1 MGRWPWHFEQI
12 GEFMKRHRWVGPQV
26 IAAGTVVA
34 LLTMVGS
41 LPVSAA
47 SAGRHP
53 GPAGL
58 LPAVRGVHNTANK
71 PADKGG
77 DSGESDEVMDSAQQF
92 AAVRTAPALS
102 VSAAAFTAAAAQ
114 ARKLPQIGGR
124 WREVTDQPY
133 NADALNYRDPIWSN
147 SSGGAGLVSGRM
159 TALAVDGQT
168 VFAGG
173 AAGGVWRSFDGG
185 RHWTPVFDQQ
195 GDLSIGALAINPADH
210 SIWVGTGE
218 ANTNADSY
226 SGDGIFRSDNEGRTW
241 HLVGDALPND
251 LVYQLTFD
259 GAGHVY
265 AATSHGLLRHSAT
278 GLHQPWE
285 TVLKP
290 DPNPDNSPYRTSFIT
305 DVKVQPGTGG
315 QVVIAPLGWRGGTL
329 PGDTAFNGFYESTD
343 GGHHFS
349 EVTPTGNLAGATDLG
364 RTTFAYSAD
373 GHVLYAL
380 VESSATVALKGVFES
395 ASGNLAGPWTLIA
408 DSKKLAASN
417 SAFAL
422 SGGRVGTQSWYNQA
436 LIVDPK
442 NDSHLFVDLEEVF
455 ETNDAGA
462 TWTTT
467 GPYWNFPYPC
477 WSVVPSQNT
486 CPNTVHADQHAL
498 AISGGTL
505 YTADDGG
512 VYAHPLADVGVVK
525 WHDLNATLHTL
536 EYYYA
541 GIGAAPSGRGDY
553 IWGGLQDNGVSL
565 LRPNAEH
572 MVSPFGGDGGDV
584 IINPANGNQA
594 VNEYVDL
601 SMASTT
607 NGGRSD
613 GSVEVYNTISPS
625 CANPIYTSNP
635 CDPNAR
641 FIAPFSADIH
651 DINHWVAGGEFVW
664 DNQGKGWGTNCSAT
678 TCDWVPV
685 HDTGAGNSINAIADS
700 GNVTYA
706 GWCGNGCNPA
716 GSAPFTSGID
726 TNFGGTWHT
735 VSSPVLPNRIP
746 TSFIIDPANAAH
758 VIVTYGAFSR
768 KWIPGGG
775 VGHVFQSFDGGTTWT
790 DVSGNL
796 PDIPA
801 ASSVVWHHKLVVG
814 TDLGV
819 FATSASSPGDWDRLG
834 SNLPPAP
841 AVDLKVSPDEGYL
854 LVATHGRGLWRL
866 G

>member
-1 MGRWPWHFEQI
+1 MN
-12 GEFMKRHRWVGPQV
+12 RHRWAGPQV

-34 LLTMVGS
+34 VLTMLGS
-41 LPVSAA
+41 APVSAA
-47 SAGRHP
+47 SASRHP

-58 LPAVRGVHNTANK
+58 LGAVRGLHNHDRANG

-77 DSGESDEVMDSAQQF
+77 DDGESEEVMDSAEQF
-92 AAVRTAPALS
+92 AAIRTAPALT
-102 VSAAAFTAAAAQ
+102 VSANAFTAADAQ
-114 ARKLPQIGGR
+114 ARKLSRIGGH

-133 NADALNYRDPIWSN
+133 NSDAINYRDPTWSN

-159 TALAVDGQT
+159 TALAVEGQT
-168 VFAGG
+168 VYAGG

-195 GDLSIGALAINPADH
+195 PDLSVGALAINPADH

-218 ANTNADSY
+218 ANTNQDAY
-226 SGDGIFRSDNEGRTW
+226 SGDGIFRSDNQGRTW
-241 HLVGDALPND
+241 HLVGGALPND

-259 GAGHVY
+259 GQGHVY
-265 AATSHGLLRHSAT
+265 AATSQGLLRRSASNFSQKWT
-278 GLHQPWE
+278 

-305 DVKVQPGTGG
+305 DVKVQPGTNGRI
-315 QVVIAPLGWRGGTL
+315 VIAPLGWRGGTL
-329 PGDTAFNGFYESTD
+329 PTDTTFNGFYESTD
-343 GGHHFS
+343 HGHHFS
-349 EVTPTGNLAGATDLG
+349 KVTPTGDLAGATDLG
-364 RTTFAYSAD
+364 RTTFAYSSD
-373 GHVLYAL
+373 GKILYAL
-380 VESSATVALKGVFES
+380 VESSATVALKGVYES

-422 SGGRVGTQSWYNQA
+422 SGGTPGTQAWYNQA

-455 ETNDAGA
+455 ETDNAGS

-467 GPYWNFPYPC
+467 GPYWNFPYKC
-477 WSVVPSQNT
+477 WSVIPADDT

-512 VYAHPLADVGVVK
+512 VYSHPLRDVGVVK
-525 WHDLNATLHTL
+525 WRDLNATLHTL
-536 EYYYA
+536 EYYFA
-541 GIGAAPSGRGDY
+541 GLGRAPHGGGDY

-565 LRPNAEH
+565 LRPNAGR

-584 IINPANGNQA
+584 IVDPANGNRA

-607 NGGRSD
+607 NGGRSN
-613 GSVEVYNTISPS
+613 GSTEVYNTMSPS
-625 CANPIYTSNP
+625 CGNPIFNSNP
-635 CDPNAR
+635 CDPNPR
-641 FIAPFSADIH
+641 FIAPYSADIH
-651 DINHWVAGGEFVW
+651 NINHWVAGGEFVW

-678 TCDWVPV
+678 ACDWVQV

-716 GSAPFTSGID
+716 GANPFTSGID

-746 TSFIIDPANAAH
+746 TSFTIDPNNAAH

-768 KWIPGGG
+768 KWIPGAG
-775 VGHVFQSFDGGTTWT
+775 VGHVFESFNGGGTWT
-790 DVSGNL
+790 DISGDL
-796 PDIPA
+796 PDVPTE
-801 ASSVVWHHKLVVG
+801 SSVLWGHALVVG
-814 TDLGV
+814 TDIGV
-819 FATSASSPGDWDRLG
+819 FITSAHHPGRWHRLG
-834 SNLPPAP
+834 ADLPAAP
-841 AVDLKVSPDEGYL
+841 AVDLHVSPDEGYL
-854 LVATHGRGLWRL
+854 LVATHGRGLWRI

>member
-1 MGRWPWHFEQI
+1 M
-12 GEFMKRHRWVGPQV
+12 PQV

-34 LLTMVGS
+34 VLTMLGS
-41 LPVSAA
+41 APVSAA
-47 SAGRHP
+47 SGRHVGHP
-53 GPAGL
+53 GPTGL
-58 LPAVRGVHNTANK
+58 LPAIRGTHSGLNQ
-71 PADKGG
+71 PSDKGADG
-77 DSGESDEVMDSAQQF
+77 GESEQIMDSSEQF
-92 AAVRTAPALS
+92 AAVRVAPGTS
-102 VSAAAFTAAAAQ
+102 VSSNAFTAAQKQ
-114 ARKLPQIGGR
+114 ARKLSRFGGR
-124 WREVTDQPY
+124 WQEVTDQPY
-133 NADALNYRDPIWSN
+133 NSDALNYRDPTWSN
-147 SSGGAGLVSGRM
+147 SSGGAGLVSGRI
-159 TALAVDGQT
+159 TALATDGQT
-168 VFAGG
+168 IYAGG

-185 RHWTPVFDQQ
+185 QHWTPVFDQQ

-226 SGDGIFRSDNEGRTW
+226 TGDGIWRSDNFGHTW
-241 HLVGDALPND
+241 RPVGNPLPND
-251 LVYQLTFD
+251 LVYQVTFD

-265 AATSHGLLRHSAT
+265 AATNQGLLRRSAADLHS
-278 GLHQPWE
+278 QWK

-315 QVVIAPLGWRGGTL
+315 RVVIAPLGWRGGTS
-329 PGDTAFNGFYESTD
+329 PSDTAFNGFYESTD
-343 GGHHFS
+343 GGNHFS
-349 EVTPTGNLAGATDLG
+349 EVTPTGDLAGATDLG

-380 VESSATVALKGVFES
+380 VESSATVSLKGVYES
-395 ASGNLAGPWTLIA
+395 ASGNVAGPWTLIA

-422 SGGRVGTQSWYNQA
+422 SGGKVGVQSWYNQA

-442 NDSHLFVDLEEVF
+442 NDAHVFVDLEEVF
-455 ETNDAGA
+455 ETDNSGS

-477 WSVVPSQNT
+477 WSVVPAKNT
-486 CPNTVHADQHAL
+486 CPHTVHADQHAL
-498 AISGGTL
+498 AISDGML
-505 YTADDGG
+505 YTGDDGG
-512 VYAHPLADVGVVK
+512 VYAHPLKDVGVVK

-541 GIGAAPSGRGDY
+541 GIGTAPHGGGDY

-565 LRPNAEH
+565 LRPNAEN

-584 IINPANGNQA
+584 IVDPANGNRA

-607 NGGRSD
+607 NGGISD

-625 CANPIYTSNP
+625 CGNPIYTSHP
-635 CDPNAR
+635 CDPNTR

-664 DNQGKGWGTNCSAT
+664 DNQDKGWGTNCSAT
-678 TCDWVPV
+678 ACDWVQV
-685 HDTGAGNSINAIADS
+685 HDTGVGNSINTIADS
-700 GNVTYA
+700 GKVTYA
-706 GWCGNGCNPA
+706 GWCGAGCNPF
-716 GSAPFTSGID
+716 GSTPFTSGID

-735 VSSPVLPNRIP
+735 VSSPVLPNRVP
-746 TSFIIDPANAAH
+746 TSITIDPKNAAH
-758 VIVTYGAFSR
+758 VLVTFGAFSR
-768 KWIPGGG
+768 HWIPGAG
-775 VGHVFQSFDGGTTWT
+775 VGHVFESFDGGGTWT
-790 DVSGNL
+790 DVSGDL
-796 PDIPA
+796 PDVPVNA
-801 ASSVVWHHKLVVG
+801 SVVWGHKLVVG
-814 TDLGV
+814 TDIGV
-819 FATSASSPGDWDRLG
+819 FETSASFPSRWHRLG
-834 SNLPPAP
+834 SGLPAAP
-841 AVDLKVSPDEGYL
+841 ALDLKVSPDEGYL
-854 LVATHGRGLWRL
+854 LVATHGRGLWRI

>member
-1 MGRWPWHFEQI
+1 MN
-12 GEFMKRHRWVGPQV
+12 RHRWVGPQV
-26 IAAGTVVA
+26 IAAGAVIA
-34 LLTMVGS
+34 ALTMVGAM
-41 LPVSAA
+41 PVSAA

-58 LPAVRGVHNTANK
+58 LPAVRGVHNSSNR
-71 PADKGG
+71 PADSGG
-77 DSGESDEVMDSAQQF
+77 DDGESEEVMDSAQQF

-102 VSAAAFTAAAAQ
+102 VSADAFTAATAQ
-114 ARKLPQIGGR
+114 ARKLPQLGGR

-133 NADALNYRDPIWSN
+133 NSDAVNYRDPIWSN

-159 TALAVDGQT
+159 TALAAEGQT
-168 VFAGG
+168 IFAGA

-185 RHWTPVFDQQ
+185 QNWTSVFDQQ
-195 GDLSIGALAINPADH
+195 DNLSVGALAFNPADH

-218 ANTNADSY
+218 PNTSADSY
-226 SGDGIFRSDNEGRTW
+226 SGDGIYRSGNDGRTW
-241 HLVGDALPND
+241 QLVGGALPND
-251 LVYQLTFD
+251 LVYTLSFD

-265 AATSHGLLRHSAT
+265 AATSQGLLRRSAFNLHS
-278 GLHQPWE
+278 PWT

-290 DPNPDNSPYRTSFIT
+290 DPNPGNSPYRTSFIT

-315 QVVIAPLGWRGGTL
+315 RVVIAPLGWRGGTS
-329 PGDTAFNGFYESTD
+329 PADTSFNGFYESTD
-343 GGHHFS
+343 GGRHFS
-349 EVTPTGNLAGATDLG
+349 EVTPTGDLAGATDLG

-380 VESSATVALKGVFES
+380 IESSATLGLKGVYES

-417 SAFAL
+417 SALAL
-422 SGGRVGTQSWYNQA
+422 SGGTPGQQAWYNQA
-436 LIVDPK
+436 IIVDPK

-455 ETNDAGA
+455 ETDNSGA

-477 WSVVPSQNT
+477 WSVVPAKNT
-486 CPNTVHADQHAL
+486 CPHTVHADQHAL
-498 AISGGTL
+498 AISGRTL
-505 YTADDGG
+505 YTGDDGG
-512 VYAHPLADVGVVK
+512 VYSHPLKDVGVVK

-541 GIGAAPSGRGDY
+541 GIGAAPNGRGDY
-553 IWGGLQDNGVSL
+553 IWGGMQDNGVGL
-565 LRPNAEH
+565 LRPGAEH

-584 IINPANGNQA
+584 IVNPANGNQA
-594 VNEYVDL
+594 VNEYVDM
-601 SMASTT
+601 SMASTV

-613 GSVEVYNTISPS
+613 GSTEVYNTISPS
-625 CANPIYTSNP
+625 CDNPIYTSNP
-635 CDPNAR
+635 CDPGAR
-641 FIAPFSADIH
+641 FIAPYSADIH
-651 DINHWVAGGEFVW
+651 NINHWVAGGEFVW

-678 TCDWVPV
+678 ACDWIPV

-700 GNVTYA
+700 GTVTYA

-716 GSAPFTSGID
+716 GPAPFTSGID

-758 VIVTYGAFSR
+758 VTVTYGAFSR
-768 KWIPGGG
+768 KWIPGAG
-775 VGHVFQSFDGGTTWT
+775 VGHVFQSFNGGATWT
-790 DVSGNL
+790 DVSGDL
-796 PDIPA
+796 PDGPVE
-801 ASSVVWHHKLVVG
+801 SSVVWHHRLVVG
-814 TDLGV
+814 TDIGV
-819 FATSASSPGDWDRLG
+819 FATSASAPGHWDQLG
-834 SNLPPAP
+834 SRLPAAP